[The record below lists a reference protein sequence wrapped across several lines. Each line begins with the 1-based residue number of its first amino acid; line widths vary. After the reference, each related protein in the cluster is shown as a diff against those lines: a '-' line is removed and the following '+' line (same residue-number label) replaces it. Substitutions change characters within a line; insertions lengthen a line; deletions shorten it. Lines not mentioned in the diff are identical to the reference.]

1 MPDLLDAAALFQQHA
16 FENAL
21 PIPDVIDT
29 ARRSNLTIQVRQ
41 FDQFLGLYDDDGN
54 PLDTTV
60 WGYMAGGLGG
70 YPGPTIVAYRDQ
82 PVTIRWQN

>member
-1 MPDLLDAAALFQQHA
+1 MPDLLDAGELFREHA

-29 ARRSNLTIQVRQ
+29 AKRSNITIQVRE

-54 PLDTTV
+54 PLETTV

-70 YPGPTIVAYRDQ
+70 YPGPTIVASKPHLTMRS
-82 PVTIRWQN
+82 